1 MSRRGLDVLSRAEC
15 EDLLRTHEFGR
26 VVTKIGDT
34 MSVLPVYFRMYGDDV
49 VFRTDPGTKLAGAVM
64 RSRVTF
70 EIDDE
75 TEGWSVMLVGQAE
88 EVRDEAERKEA
99 LVLLAG
105 GWPEGERQRVVRI
118 RPDRITGRRLR
129 APHALDRSGTTVG
142 E

>member
-1 MSRRGLDVLSRAEC
+1 MSRRGFDVLSEAEC
-15 EDLLRTHEFGR
+15 EELLRTHTFGR

-34 MSVLPVYFRMYGDDV
+34 MSVLPVYFRMNGADV

-75 TEGWSVMLVGQAE
+75 AEGWSVMLVGQSE
-88 EVRDEAERKEA
+88 EVRDEAEREEA
-99 LVLLAG
+99 LAALAG
-105 GWPEGERQRVVRI
+105 GWPEGERERVVRI
-118 RPDRITGRRLR
+118 RPDRITGRRLHAPR
-129 APHALDRSGTTVG
+129 ALGRRGTEVG

>member
-1 MSRRGLDVLSRAEC
+1 MSRRGLDVLTRAVC
-15 EDLLRTHEFGR
+15 EELLCTHDFGR

-34 MSVLPVYFRMYGDDV
+34 MSVLPVYYRMNGDDV

-75 TEGWSVMLVGQAE
+75 AEGWSVMLVGNSE
-88 EVRDEAERKEA
+88 EVRDEDEREA
-99 LVLLAG
+99 ILATLSG

-118 RPDRITGRRLR
+118 RPDHITGRRLESRNTR
-129 APHALDRSGTTVG
+129 AES
-142 E
+142 

>member
-1 MSRRGLDVLSRAEC
+1 MSRRGLDVLTRAVC
-15 EDLLRTHEFGR
+15 EELLCTHDFGR

-34 MSVLPVYFRMYGDDV
+34 MSVLPVYYRMNGDDV

-75 TEGWSVMLVGQAE
+75 AEGWSVMLVGNSE
-88 EVRDEAERKEA
+88 EVRDEDEREA
-99 LVLLAG
+99 ILATLSG

-129 APHALDRSGTTVG
+129 ASHAPDRPGTTVG